1 MAAAH
6 PLHKLQR
13 LGQLQCLLR
22 QLPDTQLVEP
32 SVARS
37 LIGMLLQNL
46 QVPELQGFCCSC
58 LQQLLVVYSNAL
70 PTLYDEQGRSVCAGQ
85 SADKA
90 ALSAKEK
97 QLQARS
103 KAREQLVELLLKEL
117 LPPVVAALV
126 QCVEAAADGLQLQQ
140 QQQLWALQ
148 VNGAAAAPGAAGLA
162 GGSAPLDLPSSLAP
176 VSTLLSTC
184 SFLQTKG
191 MGHLTLD
198 LLPPLPVL
206 AAAAAQQGWQSHTMP
221 FLLPWFVEH
230 AASMTASSR
239 QRAAQELLSKLR
251 QDPDELFWSK
261 HDLWRLSGQAPD
273 VMLQPGNRGLKY
285 IATDRHYFDEQVPCP
300 HLVTASFELA
310 RLGAQLGDS
319 HVMRLAAELLAVIGP
334 MDPDVITLDHA
345 AAAAAGWGSSSG
357 VHHVYTH
364 STSSS
369 SVSAAASHADRT
381 AFPLKAVLELLVDSL
396 FDEQPHVVSTAQDSM
411 AALVSAVGDDVM
423 QSALQPPT
431 RKPDQEAQEPD
442 RRLLQ
447 SYVNTYIGSRGS
459 TSSKQVAAPG
469 AVAAALQAAASVE
482 LWSPVGKPY
491 GQWLCGLSST
501 LLRACG
507 GVQDT
512 AAPAVTRRTGRSAA
526 AAASIPATAAV
537 LALLAD
543 AAAINP
549 QLAELLLP
557 HAVLKLCGSDHSG
570 ADVPGAGS
578 QGWAARLG
586 AAASGGLQLDS
597 LTGSPAA
604 TWQADGAV
612 AGAWGSGGVGTAAA
626 CRTVGV
632 DPACYSVLL
641 ACLEH
646 NRSVHQGAL
655 SSMPCDPAPAPVA
668 WQRCFCLHLDYLA
681 VAAAAMAVKAYFT
694 ALLYVEHCC
703 SELQREGRN
712 PFQGT
717 VADSG
722 IMQLQ
727 QLAGVGTAN
736 GVSSAQQPVE
746 KQQQQLLESLLL
758 QLYSNI
764 NEPDGVYAVV
774 AAFGSPASQLQLLQH
789 EQRWAAVLGRQ
800 DALLQAAVLQPLGQQ
815 QGGSLHITGGRT
827 VTGAALM
834 PGVAAPFLCLTP
846 QTTCLSQSAARV
858 CPTPTL
864 GISVCSACVF
874 SVNAG
879 ALTALQRFGCP
890 ATAQKC
896 IAGVLQDHHQQQQA
910 HLQHAALFLPLPSSL
925 AEPGRQQHLQ
935 QQQAQQLLDAQSELA
950 WRLSDWG
957 LADTLNPAAEQQQGW
972 STGFEPSSTA
982 SAGLQAAQ
990 AAAGGHQGSSFHAA
1004 VLGALTAL
1012 QHRDHDGFNAQ
1023 VSGAQQDCVLRLA
1036 RSSTQSAAAVNP
1048 LLVQLQMLKML
1059 SQGAL
1064 ITKSSQAAAPP
1075 GTPLDW
1081 STKAASA
1088 FLSVLAE
1095 GFSSEQGGSRA
1106 AVTLSGVNFELSDQL
1121 LSLQAALSKV
1131 LRRPDALLATLQ
1143 GTMRI
1148 ARRAGQVNFAAA
1160 ALQQL
1165 QKTLHQAV
1173 LGAKL
1178 SAHGPLGLGLHTAAL
1193 AAPGADGSGGAGAQ
1207 LPGWV
1212 QRAVA
1217 ADSGWPLDAVKI
1229 MWLQGQHQAALKELQ
1244 GMEQQLAALLS
1255 PVLAT
1260 QTFSSPQARVDAS
1273 NLACALMRAR
1283 MQLGKWLAA
1292 GEGSTSNV
1300 QGAMQQLQAAA
1311 AVAQAVHQHHD
1322 LGGTA
1327 DLQAL
1332 HCAVCYQLAICADQ
1346 QYQVLDA
1353 QMASPEFQKQ
1363 QQVLKTK
1370 QQLFEQLKSALA
1382 VTHGWARQPPDK
1394 QASAKQAYQQVAR
1407 RYAETQRQ
1415 VELDHLA
1422 VSQLQD
1428 GRMQYLTAAL
1438 GAYRNCIA
1446 AGDEHDLQAVYR
1458 MCGLWFRHS
1467 EDATVN
1473 QVMQQTFQQVPT
1485 AKFVPLV
1492 YQIASRM
1499 DNTQSPFQVRIGLV
1513 AAAVSWLCERV
1524 RG

>member
-70 PTLYDEQGRSVCAGQ
+70 PTLYDEQGRSFRAGQ

-97 QLQARS
+97 QAQARS
-103 KAREQLVELLLKEL
+103 KAREQLVQLLLKEL

-126 QCVEAAADGLQLQQ
+126 QCVETAADGLQLQQ
-140 QQQLWALQ
+140 QRQLWALQ
-148 VNGAAAAPGAAGLA
+148 VNGAAAAPGAA

-191 MGHLTLD
+191 MGQLTLD

-206 AAAAAQQGWQSHTMP
+206 AAVAKQQGWQSHTVS
-221 FLLPWFVEH
+221 FLLPWFVER
-230 AASMTASSR
+230 AANMTASSR

-251 QDPDELFWSK
+251 QDPDELFWTK

-273 VMLQPGNRGLKY
+273 VMLQPGNRELKY
-285 IATDRHYFDEQVPCP
+285 IATDRHFFDEQVPDP

-345 AAAAAGWGSSSG
+345 AAAAAPSSSSGG

-369 SVSAAASHADRT
+369 SGSAAASHTDRT

-411 AALVSAVGDDVM
+411 AALVSAVGDDIM
-423 QSALQPPT
+423 QSALQPPA
-431 RKPDQEAQEPD
+431 RKPDQEAQGPD

-459 TSSKQVAAPG
+459 TSSKQVPGPG
-469 AVAAALQAAASVE
+469 AVVAALQAAASVE

-491 GQWLCGLSST
+491 SQWLCGLSST

-512 AAPAVTRRTGRSAA
+512 TAPAVTRRTGRSAA
-526 AAASIPATAAV
+526 AAAASIPATASV

-557 HAVLKLCGSDHSG
+557 HAVLKLCESDHSG

-586 AAASGGLQLDS
+586 AAASAGLQLDS

-612 AGAWGSGGVGTAAA
+612 AGAWGSGGGVGTAAA
-626 CRTVGV
+626 CRTAGV
-632 DPACYSVLL
+632 DAACYSVLL

-646 NRSVHQGAL
+646 NRSVQQAAW
-655 SSMPCDPAPAPVA
+655 SPMPCDPAPAPVA

-681 VAAAAMAVKAYFT
+681 VAAAAMAVEAYFT

-703 SELQREGRN
+703 SELLREGRN

-736 GVSSAQQPVE
+736 GVDSGQQPVE

-815 QGGSLHITGGRT
+815 QQGGSLHVTGGYCT

-834 PGVAAPFLCLTP
+834 RGVAAPSLCWSPDAMLVAV
-846 QTTCLSQSAARV
+846 CAARN

-864 GISVCSACVF
+864 DMSVCSACAL
-874 SVNAG
+874 SVDAG

-896 IAGVLQDHHQQQQA
+896 IAGVLQDHQQQQA
-910 HLQHAALFLPLPSSL
+910 HVQHAAPLVPLPRSL
-925 AEPGRQQHLQ
+925 AESGRQQQYLQQ

-972 STGFEPSSTA
+972 STGFEPSSSA

-1075 GTPLDW
+1075 PGTAVDW
-1081 STKAASA
+1081 PTKAASA

-1095 GFSSEQGGSRA
+1095 GFSSEQGGTRA
-1106 AVTLSGVNFELSDQL
+1106 AVALSGVNFELSDQL

-1143 GTMRI
+1143 GTMRV

-1165 QKTLHQAV
+1165 QETLHQAV

-1193 AAPGADGSGGAGAQ
+1193 AAPGVDGSGSAGAQ
-1207 LPGWV
+1207 LPGWI

-1217 ADSGWPLDAVKI
+1217 ADSGWPLEAVKI
-1229 MWLQGQHQAALKELQ
+1229 RWLQGQHQAALKELQ
-1244 GMEQQLAALLS
+1244 GLEQQLAALLS

-1260 QTFSSPQARVDAS
+1260 QTFSSPRARFDAS
-1273 NLACALMRAR
+1273 KLACALMRAR

-1311 AVAQAVHQHHD
+1311 AVAQAVHQHRD
-1322 LGGTA
+1322 LGGDA
-1327 DLQAL
+1327 ELQAL

-1370 QQLFEQLKSALA
+1370 QQLFEQLKSAVA
-1382 VTHGWARQPPDK
+1382 ATQNWARQPPDK
-1394 QASAKQAYQQVAR
+1394 QASAKQAYQQVVR

-1415 VELDHLA
+1415 VELDRLA

-1428 GRMQYLTAAL
+1428 GRMQYLNAAL

-1473 QVMQQTFQQVPT
+1473 KVMQQTFQQVPT

-1499 DNTQSPFQVRIGLV
+1499 DNTQSPFQVQIGLV
-1513 AAAVSWLCERV
+1513 VAAAWWL
-1524 RG
+1524 